1 MLKEFKAFITRGNV
15 IDLAIGIVLGLAF
28 KAIIDAFVGGLINP
42 VIALFGDSSL
52 ERLRFTLGTKVV
64 DGETVPNEFVYGGV
78 LDTAL
83 SFLIIAAVLFFFV
96 VRPLNRLAERRK
108 AGEVMEPTTRSC
120 PECLSEIPKAARRCS
135 SCTTAIGAAA

>member
-15 IDLAIGIVLGLAF
+15 IDLAVGIVLGLAF

-78 LDTAL
+78 LDTGL

-135 SCTTAIGAAA
+135 NCTTAIGAAA